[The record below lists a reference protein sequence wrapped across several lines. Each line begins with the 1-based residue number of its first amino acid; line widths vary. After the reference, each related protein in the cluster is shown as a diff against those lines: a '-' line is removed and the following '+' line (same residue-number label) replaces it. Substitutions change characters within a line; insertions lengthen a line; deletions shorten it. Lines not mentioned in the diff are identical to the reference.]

1 MAEKHVTLATRER
14 AKAKGARK
22 GPQKPEESTK
32 KPKKKPAKRRTAR
45 YAASSPSRTTQPVRL
60 SLPARLACLVM
71 LDKDKLNK
79 VSRLMAYTA
88 ICRIILH
95 ISTRRNSDWPTA
107 KRNARDFLVYFRLWE
122 YEHSNHPRAQANP
135 AIATL
140 AGHWCSNTPTFIKAC
155 LVDLR
160 SFGAPGRKLAR
171 KLITFMKS
179 S

>member
-95 ISTRRNSDWPTA
+95 ISTRHNRSWPHA
-107 KRNARDFLVYFRLWE
+107 RRNAKDFLAYFQLWE
-122 YEHSNHPRAQANP
+122 CEHTNHPRAQVNP
-135 AIATL
+135 DTAVL
-140 AGHWCSNTPTFIKAC
+140 AGHWCNNKPGFIKAC
-155 LVDLR
+155 LADLR
-160 SFGAPGRKLAR
+160 TFGPPGRKLAR
-171 KLITFMKS
+171 NLTAFMKS